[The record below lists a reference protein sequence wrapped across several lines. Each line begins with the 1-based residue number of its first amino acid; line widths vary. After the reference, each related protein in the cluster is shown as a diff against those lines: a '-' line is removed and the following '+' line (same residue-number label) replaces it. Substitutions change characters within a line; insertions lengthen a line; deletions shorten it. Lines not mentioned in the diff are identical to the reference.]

1 MATIAN
7 LVTSVSEVIRD
18 PGLAEITQ
26 TQIITFLNDAAQDAS
41 GQGWLIW
48 LSDNTSLTFIPAT
61 FSYAVPASFAYIKD
75 VESTVA
81 VIGRHY
87 WDLRLVSAAPVIL
100 FNSFFTIPTGAIK
113 VTGYRRPTTAY
124 VLTSETVD
132 PGMESFLRE
141 RAASL
146 ALEMMSAGLSE
157 LDRLRSTQAERR
169 FRNSELALERHVKYI
184 ERLVPAL
191 RLVPGR

>member
-1 MATIAN
+1 MSTVTN
-7 LVTSVSEVIRD
+7 LVTSISEVIRD

-26 TQIITFLNDAAQDAS
+26 AQIITFLNDAAQDAS

-48 LSDNTSLTFIPAT
+48 LADNTSLSFGVGD
-61 FSYAVPASFAYIKD
+61 FDYSVPTSFAYIKD
-75 VESTVA
+75 LESPTS
-81 VIGRHY
+81 VIARHY
-87 WDLRLVSAAPVIL
+87 WDLRLVSSTPTIL
-100 FNSFFTIPTGAIK
+100 FNSFFTIPTGTLK
-113 VTGYRRPTTAY
+113 VTGYRRPTTTY
-124 VLTSETVD
+124 TSGSDTIDV
-132 PGMESFLRE
+132 GMESFLRE

-169 FRNSELALERHVKYI
+169 FRNSEMALERRVKFI
-184 ERLVPAL
+184 ERLVPTL